1 MDFLEQERDLLG
13 AVVCFLRAD
22 LGESCAVVKSQRAR
36 IGRSQVY
43 FASQALS
50 PAESNSGEVLV
61 ERFGDP
67 LASCTRRNGDAIHI
81 GEILVLIAKPLKVRA
96 VIIGVGSKTDQEGQD
111 LPFFVADNPEIRG
124 FGEKVLHAGHVEAI
138 DVGHHRLVESQH
150 LNKVRGSC
158 IANRIGQAL
167 RPMEKLGIVS
177 TVKSKRDARLAI
189 AALSPSGRELVNDA
203 SAVVDDSMKALLSH
217 SSRVNENLDQMVGL
231 LEDI

>member
-22 LGESCAVVKSQRAR
+22 LGESCAAVKSQRAR

-43 FASQALS
+43 FATQALS

-81 GEILVLIAKPLKVRA
+81 GEILVMIAKPLKVRT
-96 VIIGVGSKTDQEGQD
+96 VIFGVGGKTDQEGQD
-111 LPFFVADNPEIRG
+111 LLFFVADKPEISG
-124 FGEKVLHAGHVEAI
+124 FDEKALHAGHVEAI

-158 IANRIGQAL
+158 IANRIGHYTSMNVKQPWLKGPAL
-167 RPMEKLGIVS
+167 H
-177 TVKSKRDARLAI
+177 LAHKKEYKPT
-189 AALSPSGRELVNDA
+189 SQ
-203 SAVVDDSMKALLSH
+203 LLNP
-217 SSRVNENLDQMVGL
+217 VMIILAFITYQ
-231 LEDI
+231 